1 MVTIPLSQFTRH
13 LQQQAAAIKKYIEKD
28 APRLAGI
35 EAVNH
40 FKKSFT
46 DGGFTDSNLQPWQP
60 SKRTQ
65 ANSKWYGFLYGA
77 RTKPP
82 AAHPRRA
89 GAKKPYKAR
98 KANPITNYSP
108 AATKR
113 RTLSGATGDLKESIR
128 YRTEPGKAVIYSNLP
143 YADTHNEG
151 GPASVFGRKSFKMP
165 KRQFIGHSQALNTRI
180 QAIIQ
185 ADINRLLK

>member
-1 MVTIPLSQFTRH
+1 MATIPLSQFTAHIRK
-13 LQQQAAAIKKYIEKD
+13 QAAAIKKYIEKD

-40 FKKSFT
+40 FKKSFM
-46 DGGFTDSNLQPWQP
+46 DQGFTNSELKPWQP
-60 SKRTQ
+60 AKRTES
-65 ANSKWYGFLYGA
+65 NSKWYGFLYGA
-77 RTKPP
+77 RTQPP
-82 AAHPRRA
+82 RTHPRRA

-98 KANPITNYSP
+98 KPNPITNYSP
-108 AATKR
+108 AAAKR

-128 YRTEPGKAVIYSNLP
+128 YRTEPGRAIVYSNLP

-151 GPASVFGRKSFKMP
+151 GPASIFGRKSFKMP
-165 KRQFIGHSQALNTRI
+165 RRQFIGHSQALNTRI
-180 QAIIQ
+180 QSTIQ